1 MAESMPRV
9 GVIVHRGRDVLF
21 NAFLRSL
28 AERGYVDGENIV
40 LEPRFAEGML
50 ERTTGFA
57 EELVARKVDLI
68 VAIGAVGARAAQR
81 ATDRI
86 PIVYSIV
93 LDPVETGFAASLD
106 RPGLN
111 MAGATNYDPDL
122 AEKQL
127 ALLKELVP
135 NLKRIA
141 VLSDLD
147 IPRPGGWNTL
157 ERSNEMAA
165 VALGLEPQW
174 VRLKA
179 PKPDLAAAFRAMKAR
194 GAQAL
199 QVLEVPVLIGDFQ
212 SVAALGIEH
221 GIPGMF
227 PGGWQHDGL
236 MSYGTSLLQTV
247 TELSG
252 LVDLVLNG
260 ADPAD
265 LPVRQVRE
273 HRLRLNLETARK
285 IGLDVSPEMVARASE
300 VVGIKG

>member
-1 MAESMPRV
+1 MAVSMPRV
-9 GVIVHRGRDVLF
+9 GVIVHRGRDGLF
-21 NAFLRSL
+21 NAFLSSL
-28 AERGYVDGENIV
+28 AERGYVDGENIL
-40 LEPRFAEGML
+40 LESRFAEGML

-57 EELVARKVDLI
+57 EDLVAREVDLI

-111 MAGATNYDPDL
+111 MAGVTNYDPDL
-122 AEKQL
+122 AGKQL

-141 VLSDLD
+141 VLSDVD

-157 ERSNEMAA
+157 ERSNQMAA

-174 VRLKA
+174 VRLKG
-179 PKPDLAAAFRAMKAR
+179 PKPDLVAAFRAMKAR

-221 GIPGMF
+221 DIPSMF

-247 TELSG
+247 TELAG

-300 VVGIKG
+300 VVGIEG